1 MKTQIKSFL
10 IALGLTIAVLAG
22 CASNKSGKEVR
33 VSLTE
38 LSPPA
43 RVTLEKMTTG
53 GTIDRIDREVERGK
67 VVYDAEA
74 TVGGKHVEYLIA
86 DSNGELLGTEN
97 EIEFSQLPEA
107 VRAAAI
113 KYFGGA
119 AGLKAMKGV
128 EYGETHYEIE
138 GPKNGKTAEVTFDP
152 LGKRGK

>member
-1 MKTQIKSFL
+1 MNNKLS
-10 IALGLTIAVLAG
+10 IALGFAISMGVG
-22 CASNKSGKEVR
+22 CATNQSGKEVR
-33 VSLTE
+33 VSLAE

-53 GTIDRIDREVERGK
+53 GTIDKIDREVERGK

-97 EIEFSQLPEA
+97 EIEFGQLPEA
-107 VRAAAI
+107 VRAAAE
-113 KYFGGA
+113 KYFGA
-119 AGLKAMKGV
+119 SRTGLKVMKGV

-138 GPKNGKTAEVTFDP
+138 GPKNGKTIEVTFDS
-152 LGKRGK
+152 LGKPGK